1 MCKIIKK
8 HRKHSNQLN
17 VPKKISWQ
25 VPQYITTRDYNPDH
39 KTMMVNLTVDEN
51 ETVREDLSCNTRL
64 FGVDQN
70 ILFSAFNVPL
80 SIVAFLGNVLIIF
93 AF

>member
-1 MCKIIKK
+1 
-8 HRKHSNQLN
+8 
-17 VPKKISWQ
+17 
-25 VPQYITTRDYNPDH
+25 
-39 KTMMVNLTVDEN
+39 MMVNLTVDEN
-51 ETVREDLSCNTRL
+51 ETVMEDLSCNTRL